1 VTAERP
7 RFVADS
13 MLGSLARWLRMLG
26 YDTVYAKDLEDD
38 PIADLAAK
46 ENRHILTRDRTLAR
60 RPGALMIVE
69 DELDSQLKEVHG
81 RFGLSLDEDA
91 IRCSACNG
99 TLADLPKEDAAGVV
113 PEGALESNEVFWK
126 CTACGKVYW
135 KGTHWLG
142 IMDRLRKLSLA

>member
-7 RFVADS
+7 KFVADC

-26 YDTVYAKDLEDD
+26 YDAVYAKDLEDD
-38 PIADLAAK
+38 AIAELAEK
-46 ENRHILTRDRTLAR
+46 ENRHILTRDRTLAKR
-60 RPGALMIVE
+60 AGALMIME
-69 DELDSQLKEVHG
+69 DDLDSQLKAVHG
-81 RFGLSLDEDA
+81 RFALSLDEGA

-99 TLADLPKEDAAGVV
+99 PLAVIPKEDAAGTV

-126 CTACGKVYW
+126 CAACGKVYW

-142 IMDRLRKLSLA
+142 IMDRLEKLNLA